1 MNNRQF
7 NQDIKQLNKAIFKA
21 SQKVDITG
29 NNDEYFAFIN
39 GEAKKEFMRIYNA
52 NDTFEGLN
60 KQSILIMMRLNLRHK
75 FIPLHIFGINI
86 NLESL

>member
-1 MNNRQF
+1 MNNRKY

-21 SQKVDITG
+21 SQKVDISG

-60 KQSILIMMRLNLRHK
+60 KISILIMMRLNIRHR
-75 FIPLHIFGINI
+75 FVPFHLFGINI
-86 NLESL
+86 NLALL